1 MEVMT
6 IVSAAH
12 EASESARA
20 DSRTNE
26 ETGEPDRTGALERS
40 TIEAIQRGDHAAF
53 RELVRDHGRW
63 VRGVIFGVLG
73 NSDRVDDVCQQ
84 VFTALWTR
92 IGELRDVERWRP
104 WVYRLARN
112 AAVDAGRSVARQRA
126 LQGKLAEQPL
136 VAETASLPDKRLLD
150 REVHETVLAAI
161 GGLPELYREPF
172 VLRHLEGWSY
182 ARIGETM
189 NLPVDTVETRLVR
202 ARRLLRETLKGRL

>member
-12 EASESARA
+12 ERSK
-20 DSRTNE
+20 DYRTRNE
-26 ETGEPDRTGALERS
+26 AAEPDRTAALERS

-53 RELVRDHGRW
+53 RDLVRDHGRW

-126 LQGKLAEQPL
+126 LQSKLAEQPL
-136 VAETASLPDKRLLD
+136 VDQTANPPVKSLVD